1 MEPLR
6 DRKRVLTFL
15 PITHPGY
22 DAMSR
27 PQKYRARKSVKHTVV
42 KMQEDQGQKNAVR
55 NTSDVARKAF
65 SAFQDCVELSEGP
78 ECVQECRVEFDQM

>member
-1 MEPLR
+1 
-6 DRKRVLTFL
+6 
-15 PITHPGY
+15 
-22 DAMSR
+22 
-27 PQKYRARKSVKHTVV
+27 VKHTVV

-65 SAFQDCVELSEGP
+65 SAFQDCVELCEGP